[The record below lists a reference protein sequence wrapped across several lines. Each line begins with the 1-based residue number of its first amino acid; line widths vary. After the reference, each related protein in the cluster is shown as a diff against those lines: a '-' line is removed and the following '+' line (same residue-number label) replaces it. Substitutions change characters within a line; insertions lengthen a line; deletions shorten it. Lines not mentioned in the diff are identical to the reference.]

1 MSGARLSLWRLL
13 PGVRRGERGRFL
25 FFAALVA
32 LLNMAL
38 TVGLVGVEALFL
50 ARVGIA
56 LLPHTFVIAALTTV
70 LGTLVYAIW
79 VGRARNDS
87 YFIVILLIAAGLIAV
102 GTVGAGLGW
111 TWILP
116 ALFCLYFLGQAVIV
130 NHFWTFTWDYFD
142 TPASKR
148 LFPLLAI
155 GQSLGGF
162 LGGTLAVV
170 VGRLAAPEALLA
182 TWALLLS
189 AAALVLR
196 LGHRQ
201 LRRWGP
207 LALEE
212 ADETSLEGC
221 QPLQRVA

>member
-1 MSGARLSLWRLL
+1 MSAARVSFWRLL
-13 PGVRRGERGRFL
+13 PGVRRRERGRFL
-25 FFAALVA
+25 YFAALAA

-38 TVGLVGVEALFL
+38 TVGLVGAEALFL
-50 ARVGIA
+50 SRVGIE

-70 LGTLVYAIW
+70 LGTPVYAVW

-87 YFIVILLIAAGLIAV
+87 YFIVILLIAVGLIV
-102 GTVGAGLGW
+102 FGTLGAWLRW

-116 ALFCLYFLGQAVIV
+116 ALFCLYFLSQAVFI

-155 GQSLGGF
+155 GQSVGGF
-162 LGGTLAVV
+162 LGGALVMGM
-170 VGRLAAPEALLA
+170 GRFAPPEALLV
-182 TWALLLS
+182 TWAFLLTV
-189 AAALVLR
+189 AVLVLR

-201 LRRWGP
+201 LRR
-207 LALEE
+207 
-212 ADETSLEGC
+212 C
-221 QPLQRVA
+221 